1 MSEKTFYDFKG
12 EPIGVKEFIELY
24 EPYYFIE
31 NEKDKR
37 IRHTQTARYVEK
49 EIVAILKNGDIE
61 SRANLAKVGSGRL
74 GKLSMEKVRK
84 IKK

>member
-31 NEKDKR
+31 NER
-37 IRHTQTARYVEK
+37 TK
-49 EIVAILKNGDIE
+49 ESDIHRLRDM
-61 SRANLAKVGSGRL
+61 SRK
-74 GKLSMEKVRK
+74 KLWLY
-84 IKK
+84 

>member
-31 NEKDKR
+31 RKGQKNPTYTDC
-37 IRHTQTARYVEK
+37 
-49 EIVAILKNGDIE
+49 EICRERNCGY
-61 SRANLAKVGSGRL
+61 
-74 GKLSMEKVRK
+74 
-84 IKK
+84 IKKWGYRISC